1 MKKFKIALS
10 ISALSTLAACGGG
23 GDNGPASV
31 LLSATTSVVTLP
43 TATIDASTKASG
55 LIALTGAA
63 KCDVTMSSLDY
74 QTPGVKAGEVSNST
88 AVLLLPSGAGC
99 PTGPAPLLAYAR
111 GTEVL
116 KSRNLASANPIDP
129 ETFTVLAVY
138 AAQGYA
144 VVATDYLGY
153 AGSKYPYHPYL
164 HADSEARTVA
174 DSIRAA
180 RNAASSANFPL
191 SGKVMLTG
199 YSAGGHASMAA
210 HRAIERDNAGEIN
223 IVAGGHMSGPYNLSQ
238 SIIQGASQPI
248 AGGQF
253 FVPFFITAW
262 QKVYGTLYSNP
273 TEVFQAPYAADIEN
287 IFPGPYTYGS
297 MLQAGKVPAD
307 ANYLPKLF
315 QPAYLT
321 DLANNPSN
329 PTVVA
334 ARKNDL
340 LGWNPKS
347 RIALCGG
354 SQDPTVSFAVHAK
367 VEQADF
373 ASRGIAVPLIDVDP
387 TIRAQA
393 AAAGKP
399 VDLGAY
405 HGTLVPPLCMAA
417 LKASLFDPA
426 R

>member
-1 MKKFKIALS
+1 MKKLKLALS

-23 GDNGPASV
+23 GDNGSDSV
-31 LLSATTSVVTLP
+31 LASTTTVVTVP
-43 TATIDASTKASG
+43 AATIDTNTKASG

-63 KCDVTMSSLDY
+63 RCDVTISSLDY
-74 QTPGVKAGEVSNST
+74 QTPGVKAGEISNST

-116 KSRNLASANPIDP
+116 KSRSLATANPLDP

-180 RNAASSANFPL
+180 RKAASIANFPL

-210 HRAIERDNAGEIN
+210 HRAIERDNADEIN

-238 SIIQGASQPI
+238 SITQGAAQPI

-262 QKVYGTLYSNP
+262 QKIYGTLYSNP
-273 TEVFQAPYAADIEN
+273 NDVFLAPYVADIEN
-287 IFPGPYTYGS
+287 IFPGPYTYS
-297 MLQAGKVPAD
+297 TMLQAGKVPAD
-307 ANYLPKLF
+307 VNYLPKLF

-321 DLANNPSN
+321 DLANNLNN

-347 RIALCGG
+347 KIALCGG
-354 SQDPTVSFAVHAK
+354 SQDPTVPFAVHAK

-373 ASRGIAVPLIDVDP
+373 ASRGITVPLIDVDS

-393 AAAGKP
+393 AAAGTP
-399 VDLGAY
+399 VNLAAY

-417 LKASLFDPA
+417 LKTSLFDPA

>member
-1 MKKFKIALS
+1 MKKLKIALS

-23 GDNGPASV
+23 GDNGSNGL
-31 LLSATTSVVTLP
+31 LLSTTTVVTLP
-43 TATIDASTKASG
+43 AASIDTSTKASG

-63 KCDVTMSSLDY
+63 KCDVTMSSLNY

-88 AVLLLPSGAGC
+88 AVLLLPSGPGC
-99 PTGPAPLLAYAR
+99 PAGPAPLLAYAR

-116 KSRNLASANPIDP
+116 KSRTLASANPFDP
-129 ETFTVLAVY
+129 ETFTVLAIY

-153 AGSKYPYHPYL
+153 ADSQYPYHPYL
-164 HADSEARTVA
+164 HADSEATTVT

-180 RNAASSANFPL
+180 RKAAGIANFPL

-238 SIIQGASQPI
+238 SIIQGAAQPI

-262 QKVYGTLYSNP
+262 QKVYGTLYSKP
-273 TEVFQAPYAADIEN
+273 TDVFLAPYAADIEN
-287 IFPGPYTYGS
+287 IFPGPYTYTT

-307 ANYLPKLF
+307 VNYLPKLF
-315 QPAYLT
+315 QPAYLM
-321 DLANNPSN
+321 DLVNNPNN

-347 RIALCGG
+347 KIALCGG
-354 SQDPTVSFAVHAK
+354 AQDPTVPFAVHAK

-373 ASRGIAVPLIDVDP
+373 ASRGIAVPLIDVDS

-393 AAAGKP
+393 AATGTP
-399 VDLGAY
+399 VNLGAY

>member
-1 MKKFKIALS
+1 MQKVKLALS

-23 GDNGPASV
+23 GDNGRDSV
-31 LLSATTSVVTLP
+31 LLSNTTVVTLP
-43 TATIDASTKASG
+43 TATIDMNTKASG
-55 LIALTGAA
+55 LLALTGAA

-74 QTPGVKAGEVSNST
+74 QTPGIKAGDVSNST

-116 KSRNLASANPIDP
+116 KARNLASADPIDP
-129 ETFTVLAVY
+129 ETFTVLAMY

-144 VVATDYLGY
+144 VVATNYLGY
-153 AGSKYPYHPYL
+153 AGSKYPYHPFL
-164 HADSEARTVA
+164 HADSEARTVT

-180 RNAASSANFPL
+180 RNAASTANFPL

-223 IVAGGHMSGPYNLSQ
+223 VVAGGHMSGPYNLSQ
-238 SIIQGASQPI
+238 SIIQGAAQPI

-273 TEVFQAPYAADIEN
+273 SEVFLAPYVADIEN
-287 IFPGPYTYGS
+287 IFPGPYTYGA
-297 MLQAGKVPAD
+297 MIQAGKVPPD
-307 ANYLPKLF
+307 VNYLPKLF
-315 QPAYLT
+315 QPAYLA
-321 DLANNPSN
+321 DLVNNPNN

-347 RIALCGG
+347 KIALCGG
-354 SQDPTVSFAVHAK
+354 SQDPTVPFAVHAT

-373 ASRGIAVPLIDVDP
+373 ASRGITVPLIDVDP

-393 AAAGKP
+393 AAAGTP
-399 VDLGAY
+399 VNLAKY
-405 HGTLVPPLCMAA
+405 HGTSVPPLCLAA